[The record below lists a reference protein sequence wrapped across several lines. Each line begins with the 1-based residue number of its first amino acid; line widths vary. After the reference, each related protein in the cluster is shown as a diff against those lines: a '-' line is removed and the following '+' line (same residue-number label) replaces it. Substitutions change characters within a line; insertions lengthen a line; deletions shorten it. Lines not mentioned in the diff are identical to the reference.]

1 MASEPRIFHL
11 IQQAHGT
18 LFRECDRVLR
28 ERYGI
33 GTAQQAILF
42 LLMRHDGAPIT
53 ALADLLKMGKSS
65 ISGLVDRMETAGL
78 VRREKCPTDAR
89 SLRVYLEDKGRFCV
103 TDSLPVTQQLNAA
116 LLAPFDAAERATVER
131 FLRHIA
137 DNSAAILDRQAAT
150 AVMTPDN

>member
-11 IQQAHGT
+11 IQQAHGS

-42 LLMRHDGAPIT
+42 LLMRQDGAPLT
-53 ALADLLKMGKSS
+53 VLADQLKLGKSS
-65 ISGLVDRMETAGL
+65 ISGLVDRMEAAGL

-89 SLRVYLEDKGRFCV
+89 SLLVYLEDKGRFCAV
-103 TDSLPVTQQLNAA
+103 DSLPVTRQINAA
-116 LLAPFDAAERATVER
+116 LLAPFDAAERVTIER

-137 DNSAAILDRQAAT
+137 GNSAAILDRK
-150 AVMTPDN
+150 AVAEAVTPAN